1 MSKQTTRRAPQK
13 RRPQQRKGRT
23 AIAAKGGKATNRT
36 TWILVGVVLVV
47 GIALLVAVASSTSK
61 KTAGDYVKGDQPAP
75 ASLVS
80 KVTGVS
86 DGVITSVGVGTVS
99 NPPTKLPGPTL
110 KSSDGKPRIVYI
122 GSEYCPYCA
131 TERWAMLNALS
142 RFGTFD
148 NLKITSSAKATSQG
162 SPEVYPG
169 TGTFSFNG
177 STYKSDYI
185 QFEPV
190 EQYDNSYQPVGTPTQ
205 EQQQLMDTYDKPP
218 YTSGDPGA
226 IPFIDFANQY
236 LISGASYDPQV
247 LQGKTR
253 AEIAAEL
260 TNASSDVT
268 KGVIGA
274 ANVMTATI
282 CKVIDNKA
290 ANACNNSAI
299 QALQAQLPTQVP
311 TSSK

>member
-23 AIAAKGGKATNRT
+23 AMAAKGGKANNRT
-36 TWILVGVVLVV
+36 TWIMVAVVLAV
-47 GIALLVAVASSTSK
+47 GIALVVAFASGSK
-61 KTAGDYVKGDQPAP
+61 KKQAGDFIKGEQPAP

-86 DGVITSVGVGTVS
+86 PKVITDVGAGSVT
-99 NPPTKLPGPTL
+99 NPPTKISGARLVT
-110 KSSDGKPRIVYI
+110 SDGKPRIVYI

-142 RFGTFD
+142 RFGTFE
-148 NLKITSSAKATSQG
+148 NVKITSSAKNTANG
-162 SPEVYPG
+162 APEVFPG
-169 TGTFSFNG
+169 TSTFSFHG

-185 QFEPV
+185 TFEPV
-190 EQYDNSYQPVGTPTQ
+190 EQFDNSYKPLDTTSP
-205 EQQQLMDTYDKPP
+205 EHQQLIDTYNKGG
-218 YTSGDPGA
+218 S

-236 LISGASYDPQV
+236 MISGASYKPDV

-253 AEIAAEL
+253 TEIAGEL
-260 TNASSDVT
+260 SNASSDVT
-268 KGVIGA
+268 RGVIGT

-282 CKVIDNKA
+282 CKVTGNKPA
-290 ANACNNSAI
+290 DVCSNQAVQAI
-299 QALQAQLPTQVP
+299 ENQLP
-311 TSSK
+311 SK